1 MSNIERDIP
10 EELTLEVFALASRLY
25 SQASQKYSLSELEQV
40 GMEAQIPPEFIRQ
53 AVREIHVR
61 KTQARKRQLAALA
74 TLFGLSLAICLW
86 SVATYNALNNAEQ
99 KVDAAWAQVE
109 NQLQRRADLIPELI
123 AVTQIYATHEH
134 NLIAELNRSRQDY
147 LQAIAPLQRVKAK
160 PSVREASPTA
170 VLVATIAKVD
180 LAVAQF
186 QEYLAKNPQLQSN
199 QAITNLEYKLT
210 GTENRIAV
218 ERMRYNQSVQAY
230 NSQVKSF
237 PNFLLA
243 LVFGFYPYSF
253 FQT

>member
-109 NQLQRRADLIPELI
+109 NQLQRRADLIPNLI
-123 AVTQIYATHEH
+123 SVTQNYARQERD
-134 NLIAELNRSRQDY
+134 LVIELQRSRQYY
-147 LQAIAPLQRVKAK
+147 LQAATSLQKIDA
-160 PSVREASPTA
+160 
-170 VLVATIAKVD
+170 IAKVD

-186 QEYLAKNPQLQSN
+186 QEYLAKDPQLQSN
-199 QAITNLEYKLT
+199 QVVTNLEYELI

-237 PNFLLA
+237 PKSLLA
-243 LVFGFYPYSF
+243 RIFGFQVRSF
-253 FQT
+253 FQVQPDTPRVDSKALIKH